1 MEYTIYNESLVY
13 YALRKDNGKYY
24 GTFDCGD
31 AHVGVVNTDTK
42 LEDCI
47 MYSSLKE
54 AKNVQQFHKEY
65 TQIRKV
71 KVIDIGEVND
81 NI

>member
-1 MEYTIYNESLVY
+1 MHQITELQSIKETFLGIYILST
-13 YALRKDNGKYY
+13 YY

-54 AKNVQQFHKEY
+54 AQNVQQFHKEY

-71 KVIDIGEVND
+71 KVIDIGEV
-81 NI
+81 